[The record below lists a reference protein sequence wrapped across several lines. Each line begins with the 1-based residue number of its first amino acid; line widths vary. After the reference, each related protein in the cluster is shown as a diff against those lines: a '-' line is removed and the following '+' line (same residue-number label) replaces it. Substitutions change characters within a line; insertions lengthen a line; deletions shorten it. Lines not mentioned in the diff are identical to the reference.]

1 MRKIGLTGGIGSG
14 KSTVANIMAAAG
26 VSVVDA
32 DALSRKAT
40 QIAGLAMPAIHDVF
54 GNAAIAADGSLNRD
68 AMRQII
74 LSDAGAKARLEGI
87 LHPLIGSQIDEQ
99 LKLAE
104 LSGKKLAVIDIP
116 LLVESGP
123 RWRGRLDAVWVVD
136 CLPKTQISRV
146 RARNDWPLAQIEAVM
161 AAQASRMQRLA
172 AADVVINNDSLTL
185 HELERSV
192 LALLKTTIV
201 SDQ

>member
-32 DALSRKAT
+32 DALSREAT
-40 QIAGLAMPAIHDVF
+40 QIGGLAMPAIRQVF
-54 GNAAIAADGSLNRD
+54 GNAAIAPDGSLNRD

-104 LSGKKLAVIDIP
+104 LSGKKLAVIDTP

-123 RWRGRLDAVWVVD
+123 RWRGRLDVVWVVD
-136 CLPKTQISRV
+136 CLPQTQISRV

-161 AAQASRMQRLA
+161 AAQANRMQRLA

-185 HELERSV
+185 HELEQRV